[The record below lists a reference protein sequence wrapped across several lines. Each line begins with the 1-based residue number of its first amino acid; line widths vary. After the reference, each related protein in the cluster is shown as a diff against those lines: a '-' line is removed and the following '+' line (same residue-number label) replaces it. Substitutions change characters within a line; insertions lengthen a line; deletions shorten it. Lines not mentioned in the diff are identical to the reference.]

1 MTARVW
7 SLGSPTPPESFL
19 PLVCTLNG
27 ARNLVAA
34 ATMLGLTLDE
44 FSAAAM
50 SAPAGSGG
58 VMFSPLSEVTAVLS
72 CDSVFDLRV
81 CAFATA

>member
-1 MTARVW
+1 
-7 SLGSPTPPESFL
+7 
-19 PLVCTLNG
+19 
-27 ARNLVAA
+27 
-34 ATMLGLTLDE
+34 MLGLTLDE